1 MPDSPDGPFRPPSPP
16 ATPPRRRSEAKAVR
30 KRKRI
35 DSTPPD
41 GVTSRS
47 ALPARTTRSQRY
59 ERYQNR
65 RAQSGSE
72 PVEGETDSRPAK
84 PARKRKPRRNEN
96 GEVEQARRNSTE
108 TSIESWREMTP
119 SPRLSAKAEL
129 ALYEKYLY
137 VWSYEREDSGE
148 IKLRDLLGISE
159 ADEKAWL
166 LQSVL
171 SEDEE
176 DQRI

>member
-1 MPDSPDGPFRPPSPP
+1 
-16 ATPPRRRSEAKAVR
+16 
-30 KRKRI
+30 
-35 DSTPPD
+35 
-41 GVTSRS
+41 
-47 ALPARTTRSQRY
+47 
-59 ERYQNR
+59 
-65 RAQSGSE
+65 
-72 PVEGETDSRPAK
+72 
-84 PARKRKPRRNEN
+84 
-96 GEVEQARRNSTE
+96 
-108 TSIESWREMTP
+108 MTP